1 MRALGEE
8 FRAAREARGLSLS
21 DVSEQIHIRSVYLQA
36 LENED
41 WSAIGAPVYTRGFI
55 RTYARF
61 LGLDPES
68 AVQRFSETGSG
79 AAPAAPPSAP
89 GPAREQAGGTGERRR
104 TPSPLLYAAAALA
117 LVLVGAVLYNFYSLQ
132 VAGRNKVPVVAAP
145 VASASAASASAAPA
159 EPPTAAAAAV
169 APSAPAAPNTPL
181 APSAAVAAEASALPS
196 AAPSPEM
203 TAGVKTT
210 KTLTL
215 KLSETSW
222 LRVLIDGQS
231 VMEGEFPQ
239 GTVRT
244 FHGDKALVRI
254 GNAGGVDVEVNG
266 KSVGKL
272 GNSGD
277 VVERDFSLAGE

>member
-79 AAPAAPPSAP
+79 AAPVAPPQAP
-89 GPAREQAGGTGERRR
+89 GQAREPSGDTGERRR
-104 TPSPLLYAAAALA
+104 TPSPMLYAAAALA

-132 VAGRNKVPVVAAP
+132 VAGRNKVPVGAAP
-145 VASASAASASAAPA
+145 VASASAGPA
-159 EPPTAAAAAV
+159 VPPTAAAAIV

-181 APSAAVAAEASALPS
+181 APSAAVAADARALPS

-203 TAGVKTT
+203 TAAAVKMT

-222 LRVLIDGQS
+222 LRVLVDGQS

-244 FHGDKALVRI
+244 FHGNKALVRI

-266 KSVGKL
+266 QSVGKL